1 MTTGL
6 PAFLGNNTLSVLALF
21 SYQTRH
27 FDNGSARCQYVE
39 WGGRAGEAPLNLV
52 ETKRIDLAK
61 YRNFCNTGS

>member
-1 MTTGL
+1 VCG
-6 PAFLGNNTLSVLALF
+6 
-21 SYQTRH
+21 Y
-27 FDNGSARCQYVE
+27 YVE